1 MADGSIVQPAPKA
14 SPASQQPNPGT
25 MAAGSMSEASQA
37 SQQPDL
43 GSPAEP
49 LSPAEGQEEP
59 GVQQLALANPMS
71 ILTVGEMVLPIVAAA
86 HVKDK
91 GIFESQL
98 VVEKFKDMDTTANAA
113 WMLLGCVQCKGQA
126 AHEVQYPHL
135 IKVTQLDLLVRKE
148 AAGLLQRMIEWMAKR
163 ANTLAAAAGEGQQW
177 PFVAGAFREFCRL
190 LAETET
196 IPQHP
201 FTMWMRIHEVRGK
214 PPPQAVKQAATE
226 GLQHCSALLT
236 QLEARLLFFPL

>member
-1 MADGSIVQPAPKA
+1 
-14 SPASQQPNPGT
+14 

-98 VVEKFKDMDTTANAA
+98 VFEKFKDMDTTANAA

>member
-1 MADGSIVQPAPKA
+1 MVPPAAPADP
-14 SPASQQPNPGT
+14 
-25 MAAGSMSEASQA
+25 AAGALLGGELPPAAMPMATAARAKLAPAKQA
-37 SQQPDL
+37 
-43 GSPAEP
+43 AE
-49 LSPAEGQEEP
+49 
-59 GVQQLALANPMS
+59 
-71 ILTVGEMVLPIVAAA
+71 
-86 HVKDK
+86 
-91 GIFESQL
+91 
-98 VVEKFKDMDTTANAA
+98 A

-135 IKVTQLDLLVRKE
+135 IKVTQPDLLVRKE

-163 ANTLAAAAGEGQQW
+163 ANALAAAAGEGQQW

-214 PPPQAVKQAATE
+214 PPSQAVRQAATE
-226 GLQHCSALLT
+226 GLQHCNALLT